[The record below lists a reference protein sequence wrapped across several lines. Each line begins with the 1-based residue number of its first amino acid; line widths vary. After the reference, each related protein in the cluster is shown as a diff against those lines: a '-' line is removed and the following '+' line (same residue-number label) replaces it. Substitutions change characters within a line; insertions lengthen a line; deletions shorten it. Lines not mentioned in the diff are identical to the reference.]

1 MRDKDKGI
9 SGEDLRVLRTA
20 KKLSISEMSQRIG
33 WSRQAISDW
42 ENEIGKPRS
51 DALFHFLSVCGVLN
65 VKAVIDEV
73 TDLVQDYKRQKIG
86 HNQRFYNRKTPV
98 TTASVNASSD
108 VEKNTVSTKNQT
120 KTIESPKQKVS
131 P

>member
-1 MRDKDKGI
+1 MRDKDKCI

-42 ENEIGKPRS
+42 ENEIGRPRS

-65 VKAVIDEV
+65 VKTVIDEV

-98 TTASVNASSD
+98 TASVSRSSST
-108 VEKNTVSTKNQT
+108 EKTTTSTENRS
-120 KTIESPKQKVS
+120 KTIGTPKPKVS
-131 P
+131 S

>member
-1 MRDKDKGI
+1 MRDKDKCI

-42 ENEIGKPRS
+42 ENEIGRPRS

-65 VKAVIDEV
+65 VKTVIDEV

-98 TTASVNASSD
+98 TASVSRSSST
-108 VEKNTVSTKNQT
+108 EKTTTSTESRS
-120 KTIESPKQKVS
+120 KTIGTPKPKVS
-131 P
+131 S